1 MVADMQARRTS
12 PPLAAG
18 MPADASEAHGFSRRR
33 FLGRAGTVAAGAV
46 AAPMILPSGVLAANG
61 QPGANDRIGVGFIG
75 MGRQAGDLLKVFRG
89 LKDARLVAVADVN
102 LRRAREVATAEGATP
117 FQDYRRLLERKDVD
131 AIVTATPEQWRGLIC
146 LHACQAGKDL
156 YVEKPMSLTI
166 REGRLIA
173 QAVRKY
179 KRVFQTG
186 SQQRS
191 MFPNYVGC
199 ALVRSGKLGKIQRV
213 IAHNYPSPWEGKLPA
228 ERVPDELDWDMWCG
242 GTEVTPYHND
252 LYLPRAKPGWLSFRP
267 YSGGEMT
274 GWGSHGFDQVQ
285 WALGMDESGPIEVW
299 TEGPAFEPPTYS
311 QPEGKERGDGICS
324 NPKVFFRYAGDI
336 VMELGNGPM
345 GGAIFIGEKGKLT
358 IDRSFCKSDPPELAE
373 EAKEQRVPGLTE
385 NHMRNWIDCVR
396 SRQKPVADVE
406 IGHRSATVCH
416 LGNIARRLG
425 RKLRWDPV
433 KEVFPDDAEA
443 NGLLDRP
450 RRKGYELPQAV

>member
-1 MVADMQARRTS
+1 
-12 PPLAAG
+12 
-18 MPADASEAHGFSRRR
+18 
-33 FLGRAGTVAAGAV
+33 
-46 AAPMILPSGVLAANG
+46 
-61 QPGANDRIGVGFIG
+61 
-75 MGRQAGDLLKVFRG
+75 
-89 LKDARLVAVADVN
+89 
-102 LRRAREVATAEGATP
+102 
-117 FQDYRRLLERKDVD
+117 LERKDVD

-146 LHACQAGKDL
+146 IHACQAGKDL

-173 QAVRKY
+173 QAVRKH

-213 IAHNYPSPWEGKLPA
+213 IAHNYPSPWEGKLPG
-228 ERVPDELDWDMWCG
+228 ERVPDELDWEMWCG

-299 TEGPAFEPPTYS
+299 TEGPAFEPLTYT
-311 QPEGKERGDGICS
+311 QPEGKERGDGICG

-336 VMELGNGPM
+336 VMELGKGPM

-433 KEVFPDDAEA
+433 REVFPDDAEA

-450 RRKGYELPQAV
+450 RRKGYELPQTV